1 MSVRNQLHQ
10 QQQKQEPAQ
19 ASSKA
24 WGEGQKAGV
33 PLFQLGQLVATPAA
47 LEFLATIPCGV
58 LPLVARHVRGDF
70 GDLCDEDRELNKEA
84 IQYGSRVLSS
94 YQFDG
99 GKVWIITEADRSVTT
114 VLLPS
119 DY

>member
-1 MSVRNQLHQ
+1 MSVRNQEQ
-10 QQQKQEPAQ
+10 QQQHKQEPAL
-19 ASSKA
+19 ATRKA
-24 WGEGQKAGV
+24 WGEGRQPGG

-47 LEFLATIPCGV
+47 LEFLATVPCGV

-70 GDLCDEDRELNKEA
+70 GDLCDEDRESNRQA

-94 YQFDG
+94 YELKG